1 MISIR
6 SGRGAGFASGPPNRR
21 RILVRALAGVAMAA
35 MVALSAPGTAL
46 ADAEP
51 LGPDVTFNSTPVIDP
66 SGLFMLS
73 RGLDGSILYSPG
85 TPSTNG
91 YGDFRSF
98 GQQIIGDPSGVTAP
112 EGAQIFARDTG
123 NQAITSL
130 VVSYN
135 FPTPFQVIPGL
146 LISSEITAVK
156 IPPRGAQLPT
166 IRIFAR
172 DKDTGRVFTNLLVQG
187 APQGWADLGQFATSE
202 ISAAVVPSPGLDIG
216 IRIVVRGVVNRLFS
230 TVINN
235 STGAIS
241 GWSQLGDLFTTGNP
255 TLANEGAMFTFRGN
269 EVFARQNGSNAV
281 FTWNFDNPGWVNL
294 GGVATSDIAVSIAK
308 DNGLQFYVR
317 GTNLRIYLNRRPPGS
332 TRFGGYVDLGG
343 TAFGNPA
350 ASGGTATPIRTV
362 ADQFIVRGTDNRIY
376 SRIQTNFVGG
386 FTSYFA
392 FGGPLHG

>member
-1 MISIR
+1 M
-6 SGRGAGFASGPPNRR
+6 AV
-21 RILVRALAGVAMAA
+21 LVG
-35 MVALSAPGTAL
+35 LSAPGTAL

-98 GQQIIGDPSGVTAP
+98 GQQIIGDPTGVTAP
-112 EGAQIFARDTG
+112 EGAQIFARNTG
-123 NQAITSL
+123 DQAITSL

-146 LISSEITAVK
+146 LISSEVTAVK
-156 IPPRGAQLPT
+156 IPPRGSQLPM

-187 APQGWADLGQFATSE
+187 APQGWTDLGQFATSE
-202 ISAAVVPSPGLDIG
+202 ISAAVVDSPGLDVN

-235 STGAIS
+235 STGAIT

-255 TLANEGAMFTFRGN
+255 TLVNEGAMFTFRGN

-308 DNGLQFYVR
+308 DTGLQFYVR
-317 GTNLRIYLNRRPPGS
+317 GTNLRIFLNRRPPGS
-332 TRFGGYVDLGG
+332 TRFGGYVDLRG

-350 ASGGTATPIRTV
+350 ASGGTAAPIRTV

>member
-1 MISIR
+1 MIAIR
-6 SGRGAGFASGPPNRR
+6 SRRGAGAGPPNRR
-21 RILVRALAGVAMAA
+21 RVLVRALAGVALSAL
-35 MVALSAPGTAL
+35 VALSAPGTAL

-98 GQQIIGDPSGVTAP
+98 GQQIIGDPTGVTGP
-112 EGAQIFARDTG
+112 EGAQIFARNTA
-123 NQAITSL
+123 NQAITSF

-135 FPTPFQVIPGL
+135 FPTDFQVIPGL
-146 LISSEITAVK
+146 RISSEVTAVK
-156 IPPRGAQLPT
+156 IPPRGARPPM

-172 DKDTGRVFTNLLVQG
+172 DLDTGRIFTNLLVEG
-187 APQGWADLGQFATSE
+187 SPQGWTDLGLFATSE
-202 ISAAVVPSPGLDIG
+202 LSAAVVSPAGFDIS
-216 IRIVVRGVVNRLFS
+216 IRLVVRGVVNRLFS
-230 TVINN
+230 TVIDN
-235 STGAIS
+235 TAGAIS

-255 TLANEGAMFTFRGN
+255 TLVNEGAMFTFRGN
-269 EVFARQNGSNAV
+269 EVFTRQNGSNAV

-294 GGVATSDIAVSIAK
+294 GGVATSDIAASVAK
-308 DNGLQFYVR
+308 DNGLQLYVR

-350 ASGGTATPIRTV
+350 ASGGTPTPIRTV

-376 SRIQTNFVGG
+376 SRIQTNFAGG
-386 FTSYFA
+386 FTNYFA